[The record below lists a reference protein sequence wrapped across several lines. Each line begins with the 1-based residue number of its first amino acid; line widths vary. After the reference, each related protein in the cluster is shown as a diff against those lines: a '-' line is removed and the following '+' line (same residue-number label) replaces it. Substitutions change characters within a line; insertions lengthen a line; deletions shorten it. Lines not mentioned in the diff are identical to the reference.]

1 MNLMSKT
8 VLLAFP
14 CPTSAF
20 ELHFGQQRGR
30 GHSIVVSGATARF
43 GLDVRSKARIKFLFD
58 FT

>member
-1 MNLMSKT
+1 MNLRSKT

-14 CPTSAF
+14 CPNISV

-30 GHSIVVSGATARF
+30 GHSTVVSGAKARF